1 MWNGMIVGKAE
12 FKILWEGLMQNEKAL
27 RSLRNIPHNAAWMWS
42 PADMRDHGL
51 GTLAEVPPNSIS
63 QCGNGFVNIL

>member
-1 MWNGMIVGKAE
+1 
-12 FKILWEGLMQNEKAL
+12 MQDEKAV
-27 RSLRNIPHNAAWMWS
+27 RSLRNIPHTTAWMWS

-51 GTLAEVPPNSIS
+51 GTRAEVPPNSMS

>member
-1 MWNGMIVGKAE
+1 
-12 FKILWEGLMQNEKAL
+12 MQNEKAL